1 MKPLF
6 SSYNGGSQKITLV
19 KDGEIISNDEEVAK
33 TFNKFFIESVNS
45 LNIAGNTAVIKSA
58 ENLTDPVM
66 IALKKFEN
74 DPSIIDIKEN
84 VCVKSKFTFSKVG
97 ISNIELEISNLNT
110 KKVGTYLNIPTKIMK
125 QVQQVISE
133 PLMHIWNKEI
143 IENKKF
149 PAQLKYADIT
159 PIFKKLESIL
169 SENYRPVSILPVVS
183 KIFERLMQSQIK
195 NYIDKYLSPFLCGY
209 RKGYN
214 AQYALTAMIE
224 KWKEYLDKTDGKA
237 GAILMDL
244 SKAFDTINHELLI
257 AKLEAYGFDES
268 ALNITLDYLSNR
280 WQRTKVNTSF
290 STWEEL
296 LCGVPQGS
304 VLGPLLF
311 NIYIND
317 LFYQIINT
325 HVCNFADDT
334 TLSAC
339 SVNLKELL
347 YNLEYDT
354 HSVIVWFENNY
365 MKLNQD
371 KVSFSNIRECY

>member
-74 DPSIIDIKEN
+74 HPSIIDIKEN

-169 SENYRPVSILPVVS
+169 RENYRPVSILPVVS

-224 KWKEYLDKTDGKA
+224 KWREYLDKTDGKA

-304 VLGPLLF
+304 VLGPLQH
-311 NIYIND
+311 IY
-317 LFYQIINT
+317 
-325 HVCNFADDT
+325 
-334 TLSAC
+334 
-339 SVNLKELL
+339 
-347 YNLEYDT
+347 
-354 HSVIVWFENNY
+354 
-365 MKLNQD
+365 
-371 KVSFSNIRECY
+371 